1 MQVYSGLELVMK
13 ILIVES
19 MGQKYELLGHFYRAN
34 EGAIAAIA

>member
-1 MQVYSGLELVMK
+1 MQGNSGQELVME

-19 MGQKYELLGHFYRAN
+19 VGRKYELLGHFYRAN